1 MRVETL
7 DYFLEIVK
15 CGSFTQA
22 AENLFISQQGL
33 SKAIK
38 SLEKELD
45 ISLFNKEGKRVVL
58 SPEGEILC
66 SYAKDITGKCND
78 LKGALLSHSVAAD
91 PSPFAGMTLYAMPYV
106 CNSLFDLLCDEMDE
120 YRLCDCIVKEHNLGE
135 IIYRL
140 ERSSGFALVSV
151 LKDNFG
157 EIEGSSLRFVPL
169 FSMEITVLA
178 SRLLVERHASR
189 AITPQELAELPLAYY
204 NEPVLNCFMG
214 KLFENAGL
222 QPSGLVQHTTNCDS
236 IRRLLRSGKA
246 ATFCDTFSLSARKQ
260 AEGIVSFRME
270 PSQEVYVGFLSS
282 GKPSEH
288 YLENAYMKRFQAML
302 KTHHRAYLNKHTVPT
317 LRMGR

>member
-22 AENLFISQQGL
+22 AENLYISQQGL

-45 ISLFNKEGKRVVL
+45 ISLFEKEGKRVVL
-58 SPEGEILC
+58 SSEGEILR

-91 PSPFAGMTLYAMPYV
+91 PSPFAGVTLYAMPYV
-106 CNSLFDLLCDEMDE
+106 CNSLFDLLRDEMDE
-120 YRLCDCIVKEHNLGE
+120 YCLCDCIVKEHNLGE

-140 ERSSGFALVSV
+140 ERSSGFALISV
-151 LKDNFG
+151 LKDNFD
-157 EIEGSSLRFVPL
+157 EVECSSLRFVPL

-178 SRLLVERHASR
+178 SRLLVEKRASKT
-189 AITPQELAELPLAYY
+189 ITPQELAELPLAYY

-214 KLFENAGL
+214 KLFESAGL

-260 AEGIVSFRME
+260 AEGVISLKME
-270 PSQEVYVGFLSS
+270 PSQEVYVGFLAN
-282 GKPSEH
+282 GKQDERCP
-288 YLENAYMKRFQAML
+288 ENSYMKRFCAML
-302 KTHHRAYLNKHTVPT
+302 KTYHGAYLGKHPVPV
-317 LRMGR
+317 LRMPR